1 MLPDLLSAA
10 YLICFVLSGLAVA
23 RLVFAGERP
32 LVRVWLGCVAALVML
47 LWFPALWAFCI
58 GFTAAAQLL
67 ALVTAA
73 GAGCACYLLA
83 RRRERLRAP
92 WLAEAPLLYTLLP
105 LFVLGVVLLS
115 THTIV
120 QRDGALWVGQS
131 TYGDLAMHLGFI
143 TSIAEQGT
151 FPPMYSI
158 CPDTPV
164 GYPFLSD
171 SISATFYVLGADLR
185 FAAMLPAMF
194 AYELVLLGVYLFF
207 ERYLTERKAACLAAL
222 LFFVGSGFGFF
233 YFFDLAQFQPDRLST
248 LFTAFYETPTN
259 YPDYGLRWVN
269 PIADMLIPQRAT
281 LFGWAL
287 LFPCLYLLLRG
298 AFERDARAYLPLG
311 VIAGALPLV
320 HTHSFLALGIVSA
333 AYLVRSLLRREG
345 KEQLL
350 WYVKYALIVA
360 ALALPQ
366 LLCFTFRQAGSFLR
380 FNWNWD
386 NVSDSFLWFYI
397 KNWGLL
403 FLLLP
408 VAFLDASR
416 RERAVFAGAL
426 AVWAV
431 AELIQFQPNPYDN
444 NKLLF
449 VWFAF
454 TCGIV
459 ANYLITTF
467 ARPVTRLERG
477 KRRVL
482 RGKTAGRYLLLAM
495 MLIAMLLSGSLT
507 LVREYISGDHIAF
520 AADADGK
527 RSLQYIESGYEV
539 VPAAQVE
546 LAEWINTNTDEP
558 IAADAT
564 FLTESNHNNA
574 VAMLTGRNI
583 FCGSGSFLEYHGV
596 NYRPRK
602 ELIKPMYEQPETC
615 LLRYAAEY
623 DIDYVLV
630 GTRERGSYAVDTEW
644 FNANLRVVYRNAQ
657 LTVYKIAK

>member
-120 QRDGALWVGQS
+120 ERDGALWVGQS

-194 AYELVLLGVYLFF
+194 AYGLVLLGVYLFF

-222 LFFVGSGFGFF
+222 LFFVGGGFGFF

-449 VWFAF
+449 VSFAY
-454 TCGIV
+454 TCALV
-459 ANYLITTF
+459 AKWLVRAWRRLRDGLRAEKRTLAG
-467 ARPVTRLERG
+467 AR
-477 KRRVL
+477 
-482 RGKTAGRYLLLAM
+482 LLAGM
-495 MLIAMLLSGSLT
+495 TAAALFLSGTLT
-507 LVREYISGDHIAF
+507 LAREWVSEYQLIGAEEVE
-520 AADADGK
+520 AAEFI
-527 RSLQYIESGYEV
+527 RENTES
-539 VPAAQVE
+539 
-546 LAEWINTNTDEP
+546 
-558 IAADAT
+558 DAT
-564 FLTESNHNNA
+564 FLTYNNHNNA
-574 VAMLTGRNI
+574 VAALTGRNI
-583 FCGSGSFLEYHGV
+583 VCGSGTFLYFHGV
-596 NYRPRK
+596 DYSAR
-602 ELIKPMYEQPETC
+602 EQALRGLFETP
-615 LLRYAAEY
+615 AAALPALQETY
-623 DIDYVLV
+623 SIDYVYIGPYEHANYQCDTAYFDANCTVVFDNGAVVIYELTPAPSES
-630 GTRERGSYAVDTEW
+630 GTA
-644 FNANLRVVYRNAQ
+644 A
-657 LTVYKIAK
+657 

>member
-120 QRDGALWVGQS
+120 ERDGALWVGQS

-194 AYELVLLGVYLFF
+194 AYGLVLLGVYLFF
-207 ERYLTERKAACLAAL
+207 ERYLAERKAACLAAL
-222 LFFVGSGFGFF
+222 LFFVGGGFGFF

-431 AELIQFQPNPYDN
+431 AELVQFQPNPYDN

-449 VWFAF
+449 VSFAY
-454 TCGIV
+454 TCALV
-459 ANYLITTF
+459 AKWLVRAWRRLRDGLRAEKRTLAG
-467 ARPVTRLERG
+467 AR
-477 KRRVL
+477 
-482 RGKTAGRYLLLAM
+482 LLAGM
-495 MLIAMLLSGSLT
+495 TAAALFLSGTLT
-507 LVREYISGDHIAF
+507 LAREWVSEYQLIGADEVE
-520 AADADGK
+520 AAEFI
-527 RSLQYIESGYEV
+527 RENTES
-539 VPAAQVE
+539 
-546 LAEWINTNTDEP
+546 
-558 IAADAT
+558 DAT
-564 FLTESNHNNA
+564 FLTYNNHNNA
-574 VAMLTGRNI
+574 VAALTGRNI
-583 FCGSGSFLEYHGV
+583 VCGSGTFLCFHGV
-596 NYRPRK
+596 DYSAR
-602 ELIKPMYEQPETC
+602 EQALRGLFETP
-615 LLRYAAEY
+615 AAALPALQETY
-623 DIDYVLV
+623 SIDYVYIGPYERANYQCDTAYFDANCTVVFDNGAVVIYELTPAPSES
-630 GTRERGSYAVDTEW
+630 GTA
-644 FNANLRVVYRNAQ
+644 A
-657 LTVYKIAK
+657 